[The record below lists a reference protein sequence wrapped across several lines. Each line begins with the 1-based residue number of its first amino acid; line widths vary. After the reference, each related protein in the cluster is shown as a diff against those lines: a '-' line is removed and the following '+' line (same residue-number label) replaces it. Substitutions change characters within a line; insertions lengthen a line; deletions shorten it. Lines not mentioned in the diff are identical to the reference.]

1 MAEQE
6 DKKLK
11 LNEGPVFGETLG
23 HTGLPISDAGKRDAT
38 GSDDL
43 SDEYINK
50 KIKEHNESTKEYL
63 KGLSE
68 KEVKMSE
75 EDKQANRQLRK
86 EQGLMYEDITP
97 NYDYENNPSESHSK
111 EVISHGKVLDIVRV
125 IPMYDTQ
132 KVFETLQKY
141 TNSPIDIIPFTD
153 IGENADDPKTYKKL
167 LAAIPNAFR
176 NSDWNAFSE
185 QIAKAFNSEYRKAN
199 LATYFT
205 NDGSKIQFAPLTQYG
220 NNAANIMV
228 NPNYISDIENAKNDN
243 IDEYSEI
250 LEKIEE
256 LKDSNA
262 ESDEMIKQY
271 NSMYASLLNVAQEDL
286 LAQNRVKYKDMS
298 VLNNEL
304 RNGVNI
310 PFSTPNLGI
319 RIKMALNGIKN
330 ETHKKY
336 SNSQKINRLQDD
348 LRFFGVDKL
357 LQREANIQNDVNL
370 KATGIQTEIES
381 TKNDFLKAL
390 YNLEDAKEHGEL
402 YRDQDELTNTLAS
415 SAGRFLT
422 AIKKAP
428 NYFNNNGKNTI
439 AGYDAAVTRIAQLR
453 NNANL
458 TDRYANLKDVC
469 NWCLD
474 KINIIENN
482 ARKSTNR
489 QTRTGKAKDIFEQI
503 KEIEKRIS
511 SVNDPEQIQAYKDV
525 LPKIRTLVE
534 ANTITDDKG
543 VSKWNKNST
552 PTIIYISEV
561 SPTSGK
567 TIEHP
572 YVFEDATTNSTGM
585 INKPVQGGMT
595 ALNDLLAASKDKDAS
610 VSRQNR
616 QFWYNRGDENKDIAK
631 EYETG
636 GQDTLDPYS
645 IPYPSKADKQ
655 EAKNLNIEWNR
666 RPQERID
673 TEIDKQLNKESYEQ
687 ERASNTPVEQ
697 PIDRKKLKV
706 AAKHKQNV
714 EADKEAGKKEQSLT
728 EEQKNEKKR
737 QVKEQKRKNLEGYAK
752 DVDKQRKGTKVR
764 GGKKNEESK

>member
-6 DKKLK
+6 KKLR
-11 LNEGPVFGETLG
+11 LNEGPAFGINYHGDAANYDL
-23 HTGLPISDAGKRDAT
+23 HSGLPISDATEIVHDTEGTNA
-38 GSDDL
+38 
-43 SDEYINK
+43 
-50 KIKEHNESTKEYL
+50 YL
-63 KGLSE
+63 DKLRE
-68 KEVKMSE
+68 KEASMSE
-75 EDKQANRQLRK
+75 EDKQANRQLKK
-86 EQGLMYEDITP
+86 EQGLIYEDITP
-97 NYDYENNPSESHSK
+97 NYDYENNPQVSHSK
-111 EVISHGKVLDIVRV
+111 EVTSHGKVLDVVRV

-132 KVFETLQKY
+132 KIFETLQKY

-153 IGENADDPKTYKKL
+153 IGENADDPITYKKL
-167 LAAIPNAFR
+167 LAAIPHAFR

-185 QIAKAFNSEYRKAN
+185 QIAKASNSKYIKAN
-199 LATYFT
+199 LNTFFT
-205 NDGSKIQFAPLTQYG
+205 KDGSKIQFAPLTQYG
-220 NNAANIMV
+220 NNAANIMM
-228 NPNYISDIENAKNDN
+228 NPNFIADVEDAKNDN
-243 IDEYSEI
+243 IDEYNEI
-250 LEKIEE
+250 LENIEE

-271 NSMYASLLNVAQEDL
+271 NNTYDSLLKEAQKDL
-286 LAQNRVKYKDMS
+286 LAQGRVKYKDKDMS

-304 RNGVNI
+304 RNGVKI
-310 PFSTPNLGI
+310 PFSTPNLGL
-319 RIKMALNGIKN
+319 RIKIALNGVKN

-336 SNSQKINRLQDD
+336 SNSQKIKRLQDS
-348 LRFFGVDKL
+348 LQFFGMNKL
-357 LQREANIQNDVNL
+357 LQREANVQNEVNL
-370 KATGIQTEIES
+370 KETGIGREIES

-390 YNLEDAKEHGEL
+390 DNLEDAKEHGEL

-422 AIKKAP
+422 AIKQAP

-439 AGYDAAVTRIAQLR
+439 AGYDAAATRIAQLR
-453 NNANL
+453 NSADR

-489 QTRTGKAKDIFEQI
+489 QTRTGKAKDLFEQI
-503 KEIEKRIS
+503 KEIEQRMS
-511 SVNDPEQIQAYKDV
+511 SVSDPEQIQAYKDV
-525 LPKIRTLVE
+525 LPKIRTLVD
-534 ANTITDDKG
+534 ANTVTDNNG

-572 YVFEDATTNSTGM
+572 YILEDATTNSTGM

-610 VSRQNR
+610 IKRQDR
-616 QFWYNRGDENKDIAK
+616 QDWYNISGRNKDIAK
-631 EYETG
+631 EYEANG
-636 GQDTLDPYS
+636 KDTLIPRL
-645 IPYPSKADKQ
+645 IPYPSEADRQ
-655 EAKNLNIEWNR
+655 EAKNLNIEWDR

-673 TEIDKQLNKESYEQ
+673 EEIDEQSNKESRGQ
-687 ERASNTPVEQ
+687 ENTSNTPVEQ

-728 EEQKNEKKR
+728 EEQKSEKKR
-737 QVKEQKRKNLEGYAK
+737 QVKEQKRENLKGYAK
-752 DVDKQRKGTKVR
+752 DVDSQRKGTKVR
-764 GGKKNEESK
+764 GGKKNEKNEESK

>member
-1 MAEQE
+1 MTEQE

-11 LNEGPVFGETLG
+11 LNEGPAFGINYHGDAANYDL
-23 HTGLPISDAGKRDAT
+23 HSGLPISDATEIVHSNEGTDA
-38 GSDDL
+38 
-43 SDEYINK
+43 
-50 KIKEHNESTKEYL
+50 YL
-63 KGLSE
+63 DQLRE
-68 KEVKMSE
+68 KEANMSD
-75 EDKQANRQLRK
+75 EDKQANRQLKK
-86 EQGLMYEDITP
+86 EQGLIYEDITP
-97 NYDYENNPSESHSK
+97 NYDYENNPSVSHSK
-111 EVISHGKVLDIVRV
+111 EVTSHGKVLDVVRV

-141 TNSPIDIIPFTD
+141 TNNPIEIIPFTD

-185 QIAKAFNSEYRKAN
+185 QIAKASNSEYRKAN
-199 LATYFT
+199 LTTYFT

-220 NNAANIMV
+220 NNAANIMM
-228 NPNYISDIENAKNDN
+228 NPNFVADIEDAKNDN
-243 IDEYSEI
+243 IDEYNEI
-250 LEKIEE
+250 LENIEE

-262 ESDEMIKQY
+262 ESDEMIKKY
-271 NSMYASLLNVAQEDL
+271 NSAYASLLNEAQKDL
-286 LAQNRVKYKDMS
+286 LAQNRLKYKDMS

-304 RNGVNI
+304 RNGVKI
-310 PFSTPNLGI
+310 PFSTPNLGL
-319 RIKMALNGIKN
+319 RIKIALNGIKN

-336 SNSQKINRLQDD
+336 SNSQKIKRLQDN
-348 LRFFGVDKL
+348 LQFFGMDKL
-357 LQREANIQNDVNL
+357 LQREANMQNAVNL
-370 KATGIQTEIES
+370 KETGIQTEIES
-381 TKNDFLKAL
+381 AKNDFLKAL
-390 YNLEDAKEHGEL
+390 DNLEDAKEHGEL

-415 SAGRFLT
+415 SASRFLT

-453 NNANL
+453 NSANL

-469 NWCLD
+469 SWCLD

-511 SVNDPEQIQAYKDV
+511 SVSDPEQIQAYKDV

-543 VSKWNKNST
+543 VSKWSKNST
-552 PTIIYISEV
+552 PTIIYKSEV

-572 YVFEDATTNSTGM
+572 YVLEDATTNSTGM

-610 VSRQNR
+610 IKRQDR
-616 QFWYNRGDENKDIAK
+616 QDWYNIGGRDKDIAK
-631 EYETG
+631 EYEANG
-636 GQDTLDPYS
+636 EDTINPRL
-645 IPYPSKADKQ
+645 IPYPSEADKQ
-655 EAKNLNIEWNR
+655 EAKNLNIEWDR

-673 TEIDKQLNKESYEQ
+673 EEIDEQSNKESHGQ
-687 ERASNTPVEQ
+687 ENISNTPVEQ
-697 PIDRKKLKV
+697 PINRKKLKV

-714 EADKEAGKKEQSLT
+714 EADKEAGKKEQGLT

-737 QVKEQKRKNLEGYAK
+737 QVKEQKKENLKGYAK
-752 DVDKQRKGTKVR
+752 DVDNQRKGTKVR
-764 GGKKNEESK
+764 GGKKNEENEESK